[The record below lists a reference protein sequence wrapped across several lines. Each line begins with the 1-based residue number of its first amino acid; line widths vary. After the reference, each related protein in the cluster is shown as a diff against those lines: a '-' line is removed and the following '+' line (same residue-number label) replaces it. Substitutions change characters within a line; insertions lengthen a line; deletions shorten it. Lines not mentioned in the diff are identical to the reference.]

1 MAAINRVYFATQAVN
16 LKPQNADGSSI
27 FATYMSPK
35 GVQSV
40 GMTTNFNL
48 EQLFQLG
55 QLEVYDQPEQ
65 TPDVEVTMSKLMDG
79 TPLLYLMCMGGSNG
93 IPGAINKTLA
103 NLGNNRVN
111 FRLGIF
117 SDVNSNATGAPS
129 HYVDCSGMYLSSF
142 TYTFPVDGTATEDV
156 TLVGNNKLWGSGVCG
171 TPGAGVTAFGFTGSG
186 SPVTPIRRFN
196 INYDETTLPTGD
208 GGIRIPADGG
218 GFRNPK
224 RPYVQTITISSD
236 LGREAI
242 NEFGAFAPYHR
253 YINFPV
259 EVTSDYEVIASDGD
273 YIEAN
278 DFASVAGNCAT
289 TYTNVTNK
297 PAIITV
303 CTTGSDKCQFNLGT
317 KNKLLSVNYTGG
329 DATGGNATISYSF
342 RNFNDFVVN
351 ASGSWINAAFV
362 DATDDASLTD

>member
-16 LKPQNADGSSI
+16 LKPQNSDGTVL
-27 FATYMSPK
+27 FATFYSPK

-65 TPDVEVTMSKLMDG
+65 TPDVEVTVSKLMDG
-79 TPLLYLMCMGGSNG
+79 TPPLYLMSMGGSDG
-93 IPGAINKTLA
+93 ITGAVGKTLA

-117 SDVNSNATGAPS
+117 ADDHSNATGAPD

-142 TYTFPVDGTATEDV
+142 TYTFPVDGTATEDI
-156 TLVGNNKLWGSGVCG
+156 TLVGNNKLWGSGVTG
-171 TPGAGVTAFGFTGSG
+171 APGSAQNAFGFTGSG

-196 INYDETTLPTGD
+196 IDFTETVLPTGD
-208 GGIRIPADGG
+208 GGIRVPSDGG
-218 GFRNPK
+218 GFRDPK
-224 RPYVQTITISSD
+224 RPYVQTITVSSD
-236 LGREAI
+236 LGREQI

-273 YIEAN
+273 HIEAN
-278 DFASVAGNCAT
+278 DFASVAGSCGT

-297 PAIITV
+297 PARITV
-303 CTTGSDKCQFNLGT
+303 CTTGSAKCQLDLGN

-329 DATGGNATISYSF
+329 DATGGNATITYSF
-342 RNFNDFVVN
+342 RNFNDFVMN
-351 ASGSWINAAFV
+351 ASGSWVDAGFV
-362 DATDDASLTD
+362 DATDDADLDD

>member
-1 MAAINRVYFATQAVN
+1 MPAINRVYFATQAVN
-16 LKPQNADGSSI
+16 LKPQNSDGSSV

-65 TPDVEVTMSKLMDG
+65 TPDVEVTISKLLDG
-79 TPLLYLMCMGGSNG
+79 TPLLYLMCMGGNTG
-93 IPGAINKTLA
+93 ISGAVGKTLA
-103 NLGNNRVN
+103 NVGNNRVN

-117 SDVNSNATGAPS
+117 ADDHSNATGAPD

-142 TYTFPVDGTATEDV
+142 TYTFPVDGTATEDI
-156 TLVGNNKLWGSGVCG
+156 TLVGNNKLWGSGVLG
-171 TPGAGVTAFGFTGSG
+171 APAAGVTAFGFTGSG

-196 INYDETTLPTGD
+196 IDYSATTLPTGA
-208 GGIRIPADGG
+208 GGIRQPAGRPGG
-218 GFRNPK
+218 

-236 LGREAI
+236 LGREQI

-259 EVTSDYEVIASDGD
+259 EVTSDYEVIANDGD
-273 YIEAN
+273 HIEAN
-278 DFASVAGNCAT
+278 DFANVAGTCGT

-297 PAIITV
+297 TAIITV
-303 CTTGSDKCQFNLGT
+303 CTTGSDKCQFDLGA

-329 DATGGNATISYSF
+329 DATGGNATITYSF

-351 ASGSWINAAFV
+351 ASGTWVNAAYV
-362 DATDDASLTD
+362 DTTDDAGLTD

>member
-16 LKPQNADGSSI
+16 LKPQNADGTSL
-27 FATYMSPK
+27 FTDFYSPK

-65 TPDVEVTMSKLMDG
+65 TPDVEVTISKLMDG
-79 TPLLYLMCMGGSNG
+79 TPPLYLMCMGGSAG
-93 IPGAINKTLA
+93 ITGAVGKTLA

-117 SDVNSNATGAPS
+117 ADDHSNATGSPDY
-129 HYVDCSGMYLSSF
+129 HVDCSGMYLSSF

-156 TLVGNNKLWGSGVCG
+156 TLVGNNKLWGSGLTG
-171 TPGAGVTAFGFTGSG
+171 SPGAGVNDFGFTGAG

-196 INYDETTLPTGD
+196 IDFTQTVLPTGD
-208 GGIRIPADGG
+208 GGIRQPQGRVGG
-218 GFRNPK
+218 
-224 RPYVQTITISSD
+224 RPYVQTITVSSD

-273 YIEAN
+273 HVEAN
-278 DFASVAGNCAT
+278 DFASVAGSCGT
-289 TYTNVTNK
+289 TYSNVSNK

-303 CTTGSDKCQFNLGT
+303 CTTGSAKCQLDLGE

-342 RNFNDFVVN
+342 RNFNDFVMN
-351 ASGSWINAAFV
+351 ASGSWV
-362 DATDDASLTD
+362 DAAYVDTTNDAALDD

>member
-1 MAAINRVYFATQAVN
+1 MPAINRVYFATQAVN

-27 FATYMSPK
+27 FGTYYSPK

-79 TPLLYLMCMGGSNG
+79 TPLLYLMCMGGAPG
-93 IPGAINKTLA
+93 ISGAVGKTLA

-117 SDVNSNATGAPS
+117 SDVLSDATGVPS

-156 TLVGNNKLWGSGVCG
+156 TLVGNNKLWGSGVLG
-171 TPGAGVTAFGFTGSG
+171 APGAGKNAFGFTGSG

-196 INYDETTLPTGD
+196 IDFSGTTLPTGT
-208 GGIRIPADGG
+208 GGIRVPDG
-218 GFRNPK
+218 RTNA
-224 RPYVQTITISSD
+224 RPYIQTITISSD

-273 YIEAN
+273 KIEAN
-278 DFASVAGNCAT
+278 DFASVAGSCGT
-289 TYTNVTNK
+289 TYSNVTNK

-303 CTTGSDKCQFNLGT
+303 CTTGNDKCEFNLGN

-342 RNFNDFVVN
+342 RNFNDFVVT
-351 ASGSWINAAFV
+351 ASGSWVNAAYV
-362 DATDDASLTD
+362 DTADDAGIDD

>member
-1 MAAINRVYFATQAVN
+1 MPAINRVYFATQAVN
-16 LKPQNADGSSI
+16 LKPQNSDGTSI
-27 FATYMSPK
+27 FASYMSPK

-65 TPDVEVTMSKLMDG
+65 TPDVEVTVSKLMDG
-79 TPLLYLMCMGGSNG
+79 TPPLYLMAMGGSDG
-93 IPGAINKTLA
+93 ISGAVGKTLA

-117 SDVNSNATGAPS
+117 ADDHSNATGAPD
-129 HYVDCSGMYLSSF
+129 HHVDCSGMYLSSF
-142 TYTFPVDGTATEDV
+142 TYTFPVDGTATEDI
-156 TLVGNNKLWGSGVCG
+156 TLVGNNKLWGSGVLGSPG
-171 TPGAGVTAFGFTGSG
+171 TNVTDFGFTGSG

-196 INYDETTLPTGD
+196 IDYTETVLPTGT
-208 GGIRIPADGG
+208 GGIRQPAGRDNG
-218 GFRNPK
+218 
-224 RPYVQTITISSD
+224 RPYVQTITVSSD
-236 LGREAI
+236 LGREQI

-259 EVTSDYEVIASDGD
+259 EVTSDYEVIANDGD
-273 YIEAN
+273 HIEAN
-278 DFASVAGNCAT
+278 DFASVAGTCGT

-297 PAIITV
+297 PARITV
-303 CTTGSDKCQFNLGT
+303 CTTGSDKCQLDLGD

-329 DATGGNATISYSF
+329 DATGGNATITYSF
-342 RNFNDFVVN
+342 RNFNDFIIN
-351 ASGSWINAAFV
+351 ASGSWIDTAYV
-362 DATDDASLTD
+362 DTTDDAGKTD